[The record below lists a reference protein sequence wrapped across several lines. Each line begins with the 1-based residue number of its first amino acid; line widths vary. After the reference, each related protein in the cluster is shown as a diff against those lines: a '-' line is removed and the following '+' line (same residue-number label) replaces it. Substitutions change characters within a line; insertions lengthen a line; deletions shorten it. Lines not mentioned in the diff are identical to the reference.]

1 MDIVVV
7 ERYNPVANHLAN
19 PMAHRSTGCMWRQME
34 SYWWVKI
41 VWRQIPMW
49 RSALGSAVSLLVSDV
64 SGEIQPGHPG
74 DFSARLDEI
83 GDLTGRNLGWDLM
96 NRLSTLCSFFSSYF
110 VNIPPKQHGQKILG
124 PQPKIDPIFR
134 HFSWTLVTLVGAMAL
149 APSRA
154 TDAACAAASESRS
167 CCWVVD
173 SCCRKD
179 STWPRGDSVPGCHMG
194 AVQRGGEA
202 KSGENCLKNASEW
215 LENSTWLMGTGDKS
229 WKQLIKC
236 DETAGTSKNI
246 REIFRYDI
254 MIWSENGGDHHY
266 QKRLEVSS
274 PCLAAPAGHC
284 APRFALHFVLPGR
297 WVGRNNL
304 NCYNERNLLQLPSG
318 KLT

>member
-49 RSALGSAVSLLVSDV
+49 RSALGSAVSLFLVSDV

-173 SCCRKD
+173 RLLPQGFHLTSGGQR
-179 STWPRGDSVPGCHMG
+179 PRVPHGG
-194 AVQRGGEA
+194 RAERGGS
-202 KSGENCLKNASEW
+202 KKWRKL
-215 LENSTWLMGTGDKS
+215 LE
-229 WKQLIKC
+229 KC
-236 DETAGTSKNI
+236 
-246 REIFRYDI
+246 FW
-254 MIWSENGGDHHY
+254 M
-266 QKRLEVSS
+266 
-274 PCLAAPAGHC
+274 
-284 APRFALHFVLPGR
+284 
-297 WVGRNNL
+297 VG
-304 NCYNERNLLQLPSG
+304 
-318 KLT
+318 K